1 MLKSNSFLAKLTV
14 STLLLSTVLCRLAT
28 AAIALEGEKLA
39 GEATLSLDQ
48 ARVAALKA
56 QPGKILDQEL
66 EHRTGGS
73 GLRYSFDIKVGA
85 STHEVGIDA
94 KTGETLAN
102 HAEGGK

>member
-1 MLKSNSFLAKLTV
+1 MTSRTTIRTISATSALAVLTT
-14 STLLLSTVLCRLAT
+14 SIALAT
-28 AAIALEGEKLA
+28 PAFAREGEKLA

-94 KTGETLAN
+94 RTGETLVN
-102 HAEGGK
+102 KAEGGK